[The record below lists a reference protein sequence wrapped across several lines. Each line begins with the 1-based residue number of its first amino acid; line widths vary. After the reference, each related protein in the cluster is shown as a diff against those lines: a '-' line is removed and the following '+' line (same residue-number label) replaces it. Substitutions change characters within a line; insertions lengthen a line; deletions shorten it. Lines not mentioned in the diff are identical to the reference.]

1 MKRFGWKEC
10 TLGDI
15 CKDIFAGGDVP
26 KVVFSKEKT
35 EKCCVPVFSNGVEN
49 DGLYGF
55 TDIPRVVEPCVTIS
69 GRGTIGHTV
78 LRSTPFFPIIRLI
91 AAIPKDDVDIRYFFY
106 AVSNIRFKSTGV
118 TIPQLTVPAV
128 KSCRFCYPVD
138 KSEQQRI
145 VDELDLLSRIVELKN
160 TQLRTLDELA
170 QSIFCEMFGDLIT
183 NERNWNIGTLACLIE
198 DKRNIK
204 RAAKHFLPNDVIHYI
219 DISSID
225 NVAHK
230 MASITKIT
238 FNEAPSRAQQIVKNG
253 DILVSMVRP
262 NLRNIAPVYSQGGNL
277 VASSGF
283 SVLRPLYSNSEF
295 IMQLTLSDS
304 FTKYLLTRTSGANYP
319 AVRENDIK
327 DCVLGI
333 PPLEMQQFFSMKIKA
348 IEAQK
353 SIIYASLNT
362 AQDLLASRMDKYF
375 NE

>member
-1 MKRFGWKEC
+1 M
-10 TLGDI
+10 
-15 CKDIFAGGDVP
+15 
-26 KVVFSKEKT
+26 
-35 EKCCVPVFSNGVEN
+35 
-49 DGLYGF
+49 
-55 TDIPRVVEPCVTIS
+55 
-69 GRGTIGHTV
+69 
-78 LRSTPFFPIIRLI
+78 
-91 AAIPKDDVDIRYFFY
+91 
-106 AVSNIRFKSTGV
+106 

-128 KSCRFCYPVD
+128 KSYRFCYPVS

-145 VDELDLLSRIVELKN
+145 VDELDLLSRVIELKN
-160 TQLRTLDELA
+160 AQLRTLDELA
-170 QSIFCEMFGDLIT
+170 QSIFYEMFGNLIA
-183 NERNWNIGTLACLIE
+183 NERNWNTGALASLIE

-230 MASITKIT
+230 MTSTTRIA

-262 NLRNIAPVYSQGGNL
+262 NLQNIASVYSQEGNL

-283 SVLRPLYSNSEF
+283 CVLRPLHSNGEF
-295 IMQLTLSDS
+295 IMRLTLSDS
-304 FTKYLLTRTSGANYP
+304 FTEYLLTRTSGANYP

-327 DCVLGI
+327 DCILGI
-333 PPLEMQQFFSMKIKA
+333 PPLEMQQAFSVKIKA
-348 IEAQK
+348 IEAQRDL
-353 SIIYASLNT
+353 IYTSLRT